1 MSYLLKKKMKM
12 VQVLELHAIGEIAG
26 SYKIGAQRVTNP
38 NPASRAFPHAAPI
51 TEPGV
56 KVEAIFQ
63 MTSVL
68 RAGSMV
74 LAAWS
79 NPLQG

>member
-1 MSYLLKKKMKM
+1 MTKMEQLLL
-12 VQVLELHAIGEIAG
+12 QHAMGEIAG
-26 SYKIGAQRVTNP
+26 SYEFEAQSGRNP
-38 NPASRAFPHAAPI
+38 NPASRTFTHAAPN
-51 TEPGV
+51 TEPRV

-74 LAAWS
+74 FMAWWIH
-79 NPLQG
+79 LQG